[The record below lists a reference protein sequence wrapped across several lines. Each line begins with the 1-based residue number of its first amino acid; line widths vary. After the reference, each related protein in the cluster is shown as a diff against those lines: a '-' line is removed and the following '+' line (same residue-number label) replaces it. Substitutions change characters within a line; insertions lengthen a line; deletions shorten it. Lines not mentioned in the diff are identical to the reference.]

1 MYSTVQDNGYKAEA
15 LQNMK
20 AKWEKAGSK
29 LFAVCKA
36 VHFYYGDK
44 LDMVTLYLDNGDY
57 AHYNIREDG
66 VTFTGNHSSSDS
78 VYERFCQ
85 LTHNDPLFDGKVEE
99 LAR

>member
-15 LQNMK
+15 LQDMK
-20 AKWEKAGSK
+20 AKWEKAASK
-29 LFAVCKA
+29 LFAVCA
-36 VHFYYGDK
+36 ARHFYYGDGV
-44 LDMVTLYLDNGDY
+44 DMVTLCLENGNY
-57 AHYNIREDG
+57 AHYNITANS
-66 VTFTGNHSSSDS
+66 VHFTGVEASSVS